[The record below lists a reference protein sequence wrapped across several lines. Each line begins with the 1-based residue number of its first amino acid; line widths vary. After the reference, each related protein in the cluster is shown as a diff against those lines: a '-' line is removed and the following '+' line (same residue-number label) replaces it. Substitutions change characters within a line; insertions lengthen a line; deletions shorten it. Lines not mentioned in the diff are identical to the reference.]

1 MDHTKIFLTDDEF
14 EELFGP
20 QISRIVKILNETAV
34 AVCPPCDGYC
44 CKNIH
49 CGLYS
54 DKFSTC
60 PIYEIR
66 PRECRYHFCNDV
78 FTRAP
83 LNKEEKD
90 MMVQPVE
97 ELICGN
103 RGDIARLFF
112 LFPEFPLDD
121 KGLAARGMK
130 EAVDRI
136 KNDFEEGRLDQPS
149 AFSLLKGLCRG

>member
-1 MDHTKIFLTDDEF
+1 MDYKKIFLTDDEF
-14 EELFGP
+14 EELFGW
-20 QISRIVKILNETAV
+20 QISRIVKILNETAGT
-34 AVCPPCDGYC
+34 VCPPCDGYC

-54 DKFSTC
+54 EKFSTC

-83 LNKEEKD
+83 LSKEEKD

-97 ELICGN
+97 ELICGDK
-103 RGDIARLFF
+103 GDIARLFF

-121 KGLAARGMK
+121 KGLAARGIK

-136 KNDFEEGRLDQPS
+136 KNDFEEGRLDQS
-149 AFSLLKGLCRG
+149 STFTRLKELCNG